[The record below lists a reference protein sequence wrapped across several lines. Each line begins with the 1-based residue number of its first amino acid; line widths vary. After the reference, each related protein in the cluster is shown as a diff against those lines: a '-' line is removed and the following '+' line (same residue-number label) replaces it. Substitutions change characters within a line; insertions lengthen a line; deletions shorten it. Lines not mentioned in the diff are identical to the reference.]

1 MQQIDLVI
9 SNNRHGSRKNL
20 WHNVA
25 NLLRPGEPSDHFFIM
40 VVRMLMM
47 MMMMMVLSILLS
59 FCWSSVRHGVTAMY
73 FP

>member
-1 MQQIDLVI
+1 MQQIDLAI
-9 SNNRHGSRKNL
+9 SNPHGSRKNL

-47 MMMMMVLSILLS
+47 MVLSIHLA
-59 FCWSSVRHGVTAMY
+59 FIGVL
-73 FP
+73 